1 MFQIRK
7 DIILTREIDKED
19 AIHAAW
25 QTVDGLRWMLLA
37 LLEFPNQIEASQLVM
52 LYNAAD
58 DAAET
63 LAAVKKWEATRRP

>member
-1 MFQIRK
+1 MFQIDK
-7 DIILTREIDKED
+7 SITITREADKED
-19 AIHAAW
+19 AVHAAW

-37 LLEFPNQIEASQLVM
+37 LLEYPNQIEASQLVM

-63 LAAVKKWEATRRP
+63 LEAVEKWEAARRP